1 MSARIF
7 LCAAV
12 LVLASGSAGAQTA
25 AAPQPKPKAKKSIT
39 LNEAFL
45 RLRIA
50 AIEVE
55 VARSNLEQFQERAAW
70 ADRMVKK
77 GFISPAQATADRVRA
92 AEARIAYLK
101 ARANLDALTGGARP
115 KR

>member
-1 MSARIF
+1 MSVRII
-7 LCAAV
+7 LCAVV
-12 LVLASGSAGAQTA
+12 LVLASGSAEAQTA
-25 AAPQPKPKAKKSIT
+25 AAPPPKPKSNAIT

-70 ADRMVKK
+70 ADRMAKK
-77 GFISPAQATADRVRA
+77 GFISPSQVTVDRVRA
-92 AEARIAYLK
+92 AEAHIAYLK
-101 ARANLDALTGGARP
+101 ARANLDALLRGAKP
-115 KR
+115 KQ